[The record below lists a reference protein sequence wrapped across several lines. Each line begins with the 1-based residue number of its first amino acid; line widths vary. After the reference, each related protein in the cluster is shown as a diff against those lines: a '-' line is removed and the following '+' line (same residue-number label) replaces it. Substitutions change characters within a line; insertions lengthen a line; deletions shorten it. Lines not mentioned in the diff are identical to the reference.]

1 MEHYKKQALKDIK
14 VYFEIEAADNNDWIT
29 TRWIGFQK
37 MERSKAGLQKE
48 LDVLKATKR
57 HKILNYNT
65 EIKGPYPPGIEKWIA
80 EEWQPEAAKLGLKY
94 AANVLSTNIFASL
107 SAEQLETVFEGIVYR
122 NFENEADAIHWLE
135 EQK

>member
-1 MEHYKKQALKDIK
+1 
-14 VYFEIEAADNNDWIT
+14 
-29 TRWIGFQK
+29 

-57 HKILNYNT
+57 RKILNYNT
-65 EIKGPYPPGIEKWIA
+65 EIKGPYPPGIKKWIA

-107 SAEQLETVFEGIVYR
+107 SAEQLESVFEGIVYR
-122 NFENEADAIHWLE
+122 NFENEADAIRWLE